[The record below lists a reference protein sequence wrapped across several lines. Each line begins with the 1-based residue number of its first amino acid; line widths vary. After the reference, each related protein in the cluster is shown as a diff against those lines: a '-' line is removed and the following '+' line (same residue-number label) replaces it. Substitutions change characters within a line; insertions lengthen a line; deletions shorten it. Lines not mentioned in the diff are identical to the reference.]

1 MKKQYWKLTYR
12 SIIDGQRHGYMNV
25 GFSSPEAAERE
36 RDLLIK
42 EYEKRWKDEYT
53 DEEIINMYLNDTVM
67 YTSIIGRDYK
77 VEPIKVTLI

>member
-1 MKKQYWKLTYR
+1 
-12 SIIDGQRHGYMNV
+12 MNV